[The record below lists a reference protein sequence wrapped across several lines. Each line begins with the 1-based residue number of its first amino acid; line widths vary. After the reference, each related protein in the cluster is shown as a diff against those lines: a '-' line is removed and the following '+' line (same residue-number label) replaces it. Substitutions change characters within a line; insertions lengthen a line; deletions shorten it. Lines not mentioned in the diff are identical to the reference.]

1 MKKNKYLDELG
12 RKAKVASESMAKLK
26 EEKKNKILNDYIQEI
41 KKNKKKILN
50 ANALDIK
57 RAKINK
63 IKDNIIERSIL
74 TNDRIELIIKSIREV
89 IKLKDPTKRIVSSW
103 KRPNGLTIQKITMP
117 IGVIGVIY
125 EARPNVTTDISI
137 LCFKSGNCAILRG
150 GTEAFYS
157 NTILSNLF
165 RNVLKKNK
173 INPDCV
179 QLINKTSRDHV
190 DYLLSN
196 MKSYIDV
203 IVPRGGKSL
212 VKKVLDLSKIPVLEF
227 NPSFKFTS
235 VIPLIPYIIIINN

>member
-165 RNVLKKNK
+165 RNVLKKK
-173 INPDCV
+173 
-179 QLINKTSRDHV
+179 
-190 DYLLSN
+190 
-196 MKSYIDV
+196 
-203 IVPRGGKSL
+203 
-212 VKKVLDLSKIPVLEF
+212 
-227 NPSFKFTS
+227 
-235 VIPLIPYIIIINN
+235 